1 MLFDIGIAD
10 ALLAAAICGV
20 FGWFVGVAG
29 LVCNL
34 LSPRF
39 DWINE
44 AGPCKQSAAVFLTIF
59 GSYIVMVAFGGLF
72 MLLYSAGL
80 PSTACLA
87 LCAAVLLLLTA
98 GFHTLL
104 MRWGG
109 RRFETL

>member
-1 MLFDIGIAD
+1 MWRGS
-10 ALLAAAICGV
+10 
-20 FGWFVGVAG
+20 W
-29 LVCNL
+29 CNL

-87 LCAAVLLLLTA
+87 RCARRCCYFLTA

-109 RRFETL
+109 RR